1 MEETKKKVE
10 KLSKIKEQLVCGAE
24 QEITKG
30 LMMVDTKEMGE
41 VIDMIKDLA
50 EAEEKCW
57 KACYYKQ
64 IVEAMHEEEE
74 REELITK
81 LGMDDGENEAMGY
94 RRGSHHGRMGY
105 DHWRYASG
113 RFAPAGHGHYSAG
126 YTMPMHMMDSD
137 EDPWMHMRP
146 WDGSMGYDGGSRG
159 GSSNSGG
166 QNGSSGSNYTGS
178 NGGQSRM
185 GYPVSSR
192 GHRYDAYNQARMGYH
207 ESKDAKSKEH
217 MDSTAKEYL
226 VDTVEGIRE
235 VWKDADPAMR
245 KEIKNKFAALMSEM
259 G

>member
-1 MEETKKKVE
+1 MEETKNKVE
-10 KLSKIKEQLVCGAE
+10 QLGRIKEQLVCCVE
-24 QEITKG
+24 QEMSKG
-30 LMMVDTKEMGE
+30 LKMVDTHEMGA

-50 EAEEKCW
+50 DAEEKCW

-64 IVEAMHEEEE
+64 IVEAMHDAEEEK
-74 REELITK
+74 ELMMK
-81 LGMDDGENEAMGY
+81 LGMQGDE
-94 RRGSHHGRMGY
+94 HGRMGY

-113 RFAPAGHGHYSAG
+113 RFAPTGHGHYSAG
-126 YTMPMHMMDSD
+126 YTMPMMEDSD
-137 EDPWMHMRP
+137 EDPWMMRP

-166 QNGSSGSNYTGS
+166 QNGRSSSNSSGSS
-178 NGGQSRM
+178 SGQSRM
-185 GYPVSSR
+185 GYPISSR
-192 GHRYDAYNQARMGYH
+192 GHRYDAYNKARMGYH

-235 VWKDADPAMR
+235 VWKDSDPAMR
-245 KEIKNKFAALMSEM
+245 KEIKNNFAALMAEM